1 LYSVKHSKIAA
12 RTLCGPEKEHAVYF
26 PDLHFIRYQLLLERF
41 LALTGIAGRRVPL
54 TKLVHQQFALLA
66 DREQRN
72 HACDRE
78 EDEIRNNQ
86 LFNPGL
92 LMVSV
97 DIEGEH
103 PILNIATVEPVASI
117 GNEGVCIRNNG
128 SDSRDKGT
136 DDRNV

>member
-1 LYSVKHSKIAA
+1 M
-12 RTLCGPEKEHAVYF
+12 
-26 PDLHFIRYQLLLERF
+26 
-41 LALTGIAGRRVPL
+41 PL
-54 TKLVHQQFALLA
+54 TKLVHQQFALFA

-78 EDEIRNNQ
+78 EDEIPNNQ

-97 DIEGEH
+97 DIEGEY
-103 PILNIATVEPVASI
+103 PILNIATVEPVVSI

-136 DDRNV
+136 DDRNVRRALLGWGGWVGPTARGTPAQRQVRCDGRVRHDQIMESTDLDD